1 MIQVEEYRG
10 ELGVGSMKG
19 VIEVRLSDLDG
30 VNVRLPLDVDVIGQM
45 QQWMVEESC

>member
-1 MIQVEEYRG
+1 
-10 ELGVGSMKG
+10 MKG

-45 QQWMVEESC
+45 QQWMVEESCQHPLPPHQTPLL